1 MKNIVI
7 ISFNLIREGENEI
20 PLSIASIL
28 ANLKQNVSNQQ
39 DLQVLHFPVNL
50 NNFKHHHE
58 ALIFEDYLNI
68 KEIEKVDFI
77 GISCF
82 IWNQFL
88 INPIMEYIKN
98 TGFKGKFILGGS
110 QITYAEKETLKLE
123 YPNADIFI
131 SGNAESSIVS
141 AITDANPVQFYNCQ
155 VDFEKLSSPYLT
167 NEIRLNNNEKMIRWE
182 TKRGCPFACSF
193 CAHRNLENGRVNH
206 LSLEKAIKELYLF
219 KEKNVKRINV
229 LDPIF
234 NFGKNYMEVM
244 KAIKNLSFS
253 DSTFTFQSKIELLN
267 KQDGKE
273 FLSLI
278 GETNSH
284 LEFGLQTVI
293 PEEFNVINRKNDIKI
308 VKDQLKILKEMDVS
322 YEVSLIYGL
331 PNQTLDSFKKS
342 IDFVV
347 SNGCTKITAWPL
359 MLLKGTNL
367 FTERAKWKLEEEIIG
382 EFDIPVVTSSS
393 SFNRQEWESMDKLAK
408 DLMKKERY

>member
-1 MKNIVI
+1 M
-7 ISFNLIREGENEI
+7 FWTQYLI
-20 PLSIASIL
+20 L
-28 ANLKQNVSNQQ
+28 
-39 DLQVLHFPVNL
+39 
-50 NNFKHHHE
+50 
-58 ALIFEDYLNI
+58 
-68 KEIEKVDFI
+68 
-77 GISCF
+77 
-82 IWNQFL
+82 
-88 INPIMEYIKN
+88 
-98 TGFKGKFILGGS
+98 
-110 QITYAEKETLKLE
+110 
-123 YPNADIFI
+123 
-131 SGNAESSIVS
+131 
-141 AITDANPVQFYNCQ
+141 
-155 VDFEKLSSPYLT
+155 
-167 NEIRLNNNEKMIRWE
+167 
-182 TKRGCPFACSF
+182 
-193 CAHRNLENGRVNH
+193 
-206 LSLEKAIKELYLF
+206 
-219 KEKNVKRINV
+219 
-229 LDPIF
+229 
-234 NFGKNYMEVM
+234 GKNYMEVM